1 MQTLSP
7 IFCIHKVN
15 DIVTLGDGEVICGN
29 CGVVL
34 GREDTT
40 TYSIKSARNLF
51 LDVTIGSKNN
61 YTIPSSRYIRPNN
74 PDLIKISNICRTLNI
89 PNSVSNDIWYWYNKI
104 RANINTTKAKILVL
118 VFYQLCRYN
127 KIPINESHL
136 MIIIKTQLGVT
147 NIHTSL
153 FVLSEIYS
161 FLDSIGIPI
170 IEKIGFTKYTTHDA
184 IFLLRCKVK
193 TLNGHYSPDVVSQ
206 VNDTALEMLCTISG
220 SERFKANR
228 AFHIAKQR
236 CGVFCESYL
245 FNYWYSYTIQE

>member
-15 DIVTLGDGEVICGN
+15 DRVTLDDGEIVCN
-29 CGVVL
+29 HCGVVL
-34 GREDTT
+34 GRVDTT
-40 TYSIKSARNLF
+40 IYSIKSKSNLF
-51 LDVTIGSKNN
+51 LDTEIGTKLNKS
-61 YTIPSSRYIRPNN
+61 IPSSQYIRSDT
-74 PDLIKISNICRTLNI
+74 PDLTIISNICRTLDI
-89 PNSVSNDIWYWYNKI
+89 PNSISKDIWYWYNKI

-136 MIIIKTQLGVT
+136 MIIIKTQLGVA

-161 FLDSIGIPI
+161 FLDGMGMPI
-170 IEKIGFTKYTTHDA
+170 IEKIGFSKYTTHDV

-193 TLNGHYSPDVVSQ
+193 TLNDKYSPDIVSQ
-206 VNDTALEMLCTISG
+206 VNQTALEISYTISG
-220 SERFKANR
+220 QHKANR
-228 AFHIAKQR
+228 AFNVAKQR
-236 CGVFCESYL
+236 CGVC
-245 FNYWYSYTIQE
+245 